1 MPAAPR
7 ADVYHAIAD
16 PRRREI
22 LELLGNGERPV
33 QDLVGRFDVSFAAIS
48 QHLKVLRE
56 AGLVSR
62 RAEGRTRLYRVTPA
76 ALEEVY
82 DWTARYRDFW
92 RKRIRKLNEYLDQT
106 R

>member
-1 MPAAPR
+1 MPPNR
-7 ADVYHAIAD
+7 LDVYHAIAD

-22 LELLGNGERPV
+22 LELLRGGERPV
-33 QDLVGRFDVSFAAIS
+33 QEIVGRFDVSFAAIS
-48 QHLKVLRE
+48 QHLRVLRE

-62 RAEGRTRLYRVTPA
+62 RAAGRARLYRATPA

-92 RKRIRKLNEYLDQT
+92 GRRIRKLNDYLDRT